1 MQLSV
6 HLLHNPIHWERYSG
20 MFRNN
25 LSGHVVTKYWGK
37 GTNSLLPD
45 VWLVVTVQRHSENT
59 GTEFAMKESWGHL
72 GIAISEVKKPET
84 GEAVKGS
91 WSKTPDLDKFCVIQ
105 CKVYWQKLKLT
116 KLSQRFWTAVVLQ
129 QVSESSGCCTFHPA
143 FTAQKLDLIYNQAL
157 KIWKLAVNFFSFHK
171 IQQDCVKILGLFLW

>member
-1 MQLSV
+1 MNWHVLQFTVWNFLITEYCTVMQLSV

-72 GIAISEVKKPET
+72 GIAISEVKKQET
-84 GEAVKGS
+84 GEEVKGS

-105 CKVYWQKLKLT
+105 CKVYWQKLKT
-116 KLSQRFWTAVVLQ
+116 NK
-129 QVSESSGCCTFHPA
+129 TFSTILNCSC
-143 FTAQKLDLIYNQAL
+143 FTAGVWVIWLLHLPSSIYSPETWFN
-157 KIWKLAVNFFSFHK
+157 I
-171 IQQDCVKILGLFLW
+171 